1 MNKNLKKVISAAAAL
16 TISASS
22 FAALAVDFPDVEA
35 TASYYQAVQE
45 LSALDVISG
54 FEDGTFKPDELVT
67 VSAARGILSRYAAY
81 LGIEMPELLALVGE
95 DEEPVLN
102 CDEVIREFF
111 GE

>member
-1 MNKNLKKVISAAAAL
+1 MDYQWRHEGQPAPV
-16 TISASS
+16 
-22 FAALAVDFPDVEA
+22 AVSGLFEDVTEEHMY
-35 TASYYQAVQE
+35 SPAVAWAKSIG
-45 LSALDVISG
+45 LIAG
-54 FEDGTFKPDELVT
+54 YEDGTFKPDELVT